1 MRKMTELKLIVVLF
15 FLVFSST
22 QAMAAERYGSDR
34 TGYNYISTSSKKL
47 VTGVGNAATGIVEL
61 PKNIILTTQQDTIAH
76 GMTFGL
82 VSGVMHTV
90 ARTVIGVF
98 DVATFWIPTAPSIQ
112 PAYVWEDFSTET
124 SY

>member
-1 MRKMTELKLIVVLF
+1 MRKMTKLIVVFF
-15 FLVFSST
+15 FLVFSSAQT
-22 QAMAAERYGSDR
+22 MAAERYGSDR
-34 TGYNYISTSSKKL
+34 AGYNYISTSSEKL
-47 VTGVGNAATGIVEL
+47 VTGVVNAATGIVEL
-61 PKNIILTTQQDTIAH
+61 PKNIILTTQRDTIAH

-98 DVATFWIPTAPSIQ
+98 DVATFWIPTQPSIQ